1 MIVLY
6 ALGDVK
12 GKRGKKMPFDRR
24 IRRDNSGA
32 VEGLPLQLII
42 IVAIAA
48 IVLVIVLGWLA
59 PWQSKV
65 DLDMLTVS
73 PATLDSDVAATI
85 TVTAWD
91 TKGNHLEGVVVEI
104 SGCNVG
110 TQVLTTGEGGTV
122 SFSVT
127 PSIPPSTTNNISILG
142 KYTGTVYTEKT
153 AFVVVS

>member
-1 MIVLY
+1 MKNHYSIS
-6 ALGDVK
+6 
-12 GKRGKKMPFDRR
+12 
-24 IRRDNSGA
+24 RDKSGA

-42 IVAIAA
+42 MVAIAA

-65 DLDMLTVS
+65 DLDSLSVTPVS
-73 PATLDSDVAATI
+73 TGNNDEVTL

-91 TKGNHLEGVVVEI
+91 TKGNHLEGAVIEI

-110 TQVLTTGEGGTV
+110 TQVLTTDSNGTAV
-122 SFSVT
+122 FTVT
-127 PSIPPSTTNNISILG
+127 PSIPASSTNNINILG
-142 KYTGTVYTEKT
+142 KFTGTVYTEKT

>member
-1 MIVLY
+1 MRIH
-6 ALGDVK
+6 
-12 GKRGKKMPFDRR
+12 KKMMDE
-24 IRRDNSGA
+24 SAA

-65 DLDMLTVS
+65 DLDQLTVT
-73 PATLDSDVAATI
+73 PATADSGTQVTI

-91 TKGNHLEGVVVEI
+91 TKGNHLEGAVIEMT
-104 SGCNVG
+104 GCNVG
-110 TQVLTTGEGGTV
+110 TQVLTTGADGTA
-122 SFSVT
+122 SFTVT
-127 PSIPPSTTNNISILG
+127 PSVPTGTSNNILITG
-142 KYTGTVYTEKT
+142 KYTGAVYAEKT